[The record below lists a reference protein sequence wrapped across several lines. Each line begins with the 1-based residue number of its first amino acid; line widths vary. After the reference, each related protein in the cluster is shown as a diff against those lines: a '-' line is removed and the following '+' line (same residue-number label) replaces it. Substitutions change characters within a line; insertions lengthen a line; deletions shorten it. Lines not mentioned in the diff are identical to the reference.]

1 MPTPMTQAPSIC
13 ARTRS
18 GFTVAPQSTAM
29 STRGIVTLPSPS
41 TATSTTAAM

>member
-1 MPTPMTQAPSIC
+1 LKLISLPVAMPMPITAAPCIC

-29 STRGIVTLPSPS
+29 SMRGIVTSP
-41 TATSTTAAM
+41 